1 MMQLRE
7 GGEDIDVDY
16 WETVLRELQL
26 ARART
31 LVRQVY
37 EGIVQ
42 KRLALIGGRQVESQ
56 VEPKETSEQAA
67 AAESG
72 AASSRDGEPG
82 RLSPQLFAEDEVSR
96 SCVQVTVQVYARAV
110 SGVSAR
116 ESLLVCERAC

>member
-1 MMQLRE
+1 MQKLDELQEQVMMQLRE

-37 EGIVQ
+37 EGVVQ

-96 SCVQVTVQVYARAV
+96 SCVQVTA
-110 SGVSAR
+110 
-116 ESLLVCERAC
+116 